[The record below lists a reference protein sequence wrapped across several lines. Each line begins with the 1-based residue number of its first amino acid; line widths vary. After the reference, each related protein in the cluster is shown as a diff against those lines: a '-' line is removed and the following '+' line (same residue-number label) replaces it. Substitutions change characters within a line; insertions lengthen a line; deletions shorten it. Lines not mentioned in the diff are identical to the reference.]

1 MKIIVWGV
9 NPEYINQIAEV
20 MNNFEIV
27 CFMDNDSS
35 KWNTLW
41 NGVKILPPP
50 MVRYIEYD
58 VIYIPDS
65 DNYMQIGKQLVAL
78 GVSKEKV
85 WNNIILR
92 SYIHKGQLKIYS
104 GTSNVIITKRKRV
117 LIISTYLTYDGGT
130 MAAIYAVEALKCRGY
145 DVVLSSYD
153 GNDKFIKEYRD
164 KGISIII
171 CPSIRYLNNEE
182 ITWISIFDLIIANT
196 LVIISSACQL
206 SGIKPVMLWIH
217 EGDCMVGNLFYTVYK
232 IPTLRYWNMDI
243 ERFLPKISIYGV
255 SNIAKKSFNKYYTN
269 IGVNV
274 LSYSIPDESFGVRK
288 SKFEKNVKG
297 RLVYAIIGSIHP
309 LKAQDIFIKAAISL
323 HEKYGEVAEFWVI
336 GEIEYRDFCKRVYD
350 EYSGYEYIKFCGEMT
365 RDEISNAYMN
375 DIDVVVCASWQETM
389 SIVLTEAMMYAK
401 PSITTD
407 ATGMADYVEHGVNG
421 LICKAGDVDD
431 LRDKME
437 WMIVNRDKL
446 ENMGINA
453 RKTYE
458 EYFTMDKFADRLENA
473 IDATCKG
480 FEERKKL
487 CPLDM

>member
-9 NPEYINQIAEV
+9 NPEYMNQIAEV

-27 CFMDNDSS
+27 CFMDNDPS

-58 VIYIPDS
+58 VVYIPDS

-78 GVSKEKV
+78 GVPKEKV
-85 WNNIILR
+85 WNNIILQ
-92 SYIHKGQLKIYS
+92 SYIHKGSLKIYS
-104 GTSNVIITKRKRV
+104 GSNHTIIKKRKKI
-117 LIISTYLTYDGGT
+117 LIISNYLTYDGGT
-130 MAAIYAVEALKCRGY
+130 MAAVYAVEALRCRGY
-145 DVVLSSYD
+145 DVVLSSHA
-153 GNDKFIKEYRD
+153 GSDKFIKEYSD
-164 KGISIII
+164 KGITIII
-171 CPSIRYLNNEE
+171 SSSLKYLNIEE
-182 ITWISIFDLIIANT
+182 ITWIKFFDLVIVNT
-196 LVIISSACQL
+196 LAMIASACQL
-206 SGIKPVMLWIH
+206 SSISPVMLWIH
-217 EGDCMVGNLFYTVYK
+217 ECDCIVGNLLCTVYNV
-232 IPTLRYWNMDI
+232 PFEMYWNMDI

-255 SNIAKKSFNKYYTN
+255 SNIARDNFNKYYPN
-269 IGVNV
+269 INMNV
-274 LSYSIPDESFGVRK
+274 LPYSIPDESLEVCESEIGKK
-288 SKFEKNVKG
+288 SKDK
-297 RLVYAIIGSIHP
+297 LVYAIIGSIQP
-309 LKAQDIFIKAAISL
+309 RKAQDLFGKAAIDL
-323 HEKYGEVAEFWVI
+323 YNKYGDVAEFWII
-336 GEIEYRDFCKRVYD
+336 GESGYDSYYKKVYD
-350 EYSGYEYIKFCGEMT
+350 EYSGYDYIKFCGEMT
-365 RDEISNAYMN
+365 RDEISNTYIN

-401 PSITTD
+401 PSITSD
-407 ATGMADYVEHGVNG
+407 ATGMADFVEHGVNG

-473 IDATCKG
+473 LEKTIRDYE
-480 FEERKKL
+480 FKL
-487 CPLDM
+487 VR